1 MQDILINNYIDNFYL
16 LQKWKQTK
24 AENNFNTTIMA
35 TGRRRE
41 VGFNCVLYNQH
52 HACRFYIKGFLK
64 KPQDVLKFIA
74 WLRTPKSCKYLR
86 IQFNW
91 KFLFMLNLIE
101 GNGENGNY
109 IFLIWAKSDL
119 WSTLSYCN
127 ENIAYKW
134 TREKNGW
141 FNCRISIQYSVHY
154 EKKNFTCRKKHQLSG
169 LRWWWIYNIEGY
181 IKWSLSSVPLIRS
194 SRSLRKDFIV

>member
-1 MQDILINNYIDNFYL
+1 MVQPKLLIYNIRPYARFMQDILINNYIDNFYL

-41 VGFNCVLYNQH
+41 VGFNFVLYNQH

-64 KPQDVLKFIA
+64 KNQDVLKFIA
-74 WLRTPKSCKYLR
+74 WLRTPKSCKYMR

-91 KFLFMLNLIE
+91 KFVFMLNLIE

-109 IFLIWAKSDL
+109 IF
-119 WSTLSYCN
+119 
-127 ENIAYKW
+127 
-134 TREKNGW
+134 
-141 FNCRISIQYSVHY
+141 
-154 EKKNFTCRKKHQLSG
+154 
-169 LRWWWIYNIEGY
+169 
-181 IKWSLSSVPLIRS
+181 
-194 SRSLRKDFIV
+194 